1 MTRDVFKGATS
12 HEDYI
17 TFDFVGGM
25 DFHMHNITSYSQP
38 VGWTFKEKPL
48 RSLRCTWT

>member
-1 MTRDVFKGATS
+1 MFKDEAS

-17 TFDFVGGM
+17 TFHFVGGM

-38 VGWTFKEKPL
+38 VGWTYKEKPL
-48 RSLRCTWT
+48 RSLRCERT